1 MFENFQFTESQINDY
16 FQSALHNLAIAKK
29 DYEPEV
35 VFKFCYEAILKLAI
49 AVCAKNNLRVKARQ
63 GHHIE
68 LIQKLSEF
76 MNDKEIE
83 IIGEEMRSKRNR
95 DLYNGGVLISEKE
108 AGDYLLWAEKIF
120 QEVNH
125 LFK

>member
-1 MFENFQFTESQINDY
+1 
-16 FQSALHNLAIAKK
+16 
-29 DYEPEV
+29 
-35 VFKFCYEAILKLAI
+35 
-49 AVCAKNNLRVKARQ
+49 
-63 GHHIE
+63 
-68 LIQKLSEF
+68 